1 MQMDSPVQTKK
12 TPTGLCRDCL
22 TQLYRPANKPP
33 LRRCPTCS
41 KPRLLTHPEL
51 FDLSIAHLDCDAFYA
66 SVEKRDNPDLNDKPL
81 IIGGGK
87 RGVVSTCCYIAR
99 TYGVRSAMPAF
110 TAKALCPDAIFMP
123 PNMSKYTSVGKEIR
137 ERMRALT
144 PMVEPLSIDEAF
156 MDLSGTQRLHHA
168 PPVLVLAKLAKEI
181 EQDIGISVS
190 IGLSHNKF
198 LAKIASDF
206 DKPRGFSV
214 IGKAETESFLEDK
227 PVGIIWGV
235 GKAFQ
240 KKLAGDGITKIK
252 HLWRVDEKT
261 LAARYG
267 QMGLRLFQLSRGKD
281 TRTIKPHRPTKSI
294 SNEIT
299 FPEDVRDVEVLSKR
313 LWRLCEKVSGRAKAS
328 EHAGKTIVLKL
339 KTADFKS
346 RTRSQTL
353 PDPTQLADVIFK
365 IADPLL
371 RKEANGTPFRLL
383 GVGISNL
390 DNANYADPPDMLN
403 PEAEKNADAE
413 RAMDVLRAKF
423 GDTAIGKGRGL
434 TAKSKPS

>member
-1 MQMDSPVQTKK
+1 MDKPNHSQQ

-22 TQLYRPANKPP
+22 TPFYRPAHKPP

-41 KPRLLTHPEL
+41 KPRLLTHAEL

-66 SVEKRDNPDLNDKPL
+66 SVEKRDNPDLHDKPV

-110 TAKALCPDAIFMP
+110 KAKALCPNAIFMA
-123 PNMSKYTSVGKEIR
+123 PNMSKYASVGKEIR
-137 ERMRALT
+137 DRMKALT
-144 PMVEPLSIDEAF
+144 PLVEPLSIDEAF
-156 MDLSGTQRLHHA
+156 MDLTGTQRLHHA
-168 PPVLVLAKLAKEI
+168 PPVIVLAKLAKEI
-181 EQDIGISVS
+181 ERDIGISVS

-214 IGKAETESFLEDK
+214 IGQTETESFLEDK

-235 GKAFQ
+235 GKALQ
-240 KKLAGDGITKIK
+240 KKLASDGITKIK
-252 HLWRVDEKT
+252 HLWRLDEKA
-261 LAARYG
+261 LASRYG
-267 QMGLRLFQLSRGKD
+267 QMGLRLYQLSRGKD

-299 FPEDVRDVEVLSKR
+299 FPEDVRDVEILSKR
-313 LWRLCEKVSGRAKAS
+313 LWHMCEKISHRAKTT
-328 EHAGKTIVLKL
+328 EHAGKTVVLKL
-339 KTADFKS
+339 KTPDFKS
-346 RTRSQTL
+346 RTRSQSL

-390 DNANYADPPDMLN
+390 SAANYADQPDMLN

-413 RAMDVLRAKF
+413 RAMDQLRAKF

-434 TAKSKPS
+434 KPKPKPPS